1 MTDFRKDFQAYLDDL
16 EFAPVKSLQELIDF
30 NRQHADIE
38 LPPGALSAV
47 GQGQSPIIVTNW

>member
-38 LPPGALSAV
+38 LPPGALL
-47 GQGQSPIIVTNW
+47 PIDPG